1 MNDVSQ
7 TSNYM
12 GLDRNVNDNKP
23 TEYQVINTGVGV
35 TSNEVCGLI
44 VKYSSHFWLL
54 DIIYHS

>member
-12 GLDRNVNDNKP
+12 DLDRNDNDNKL

-35 TSNEVCGLI
+35 TSNEVCIG
-44 VKYSSHFWLL
+44 S
-54 DIIYHS
+54 